1 MDPLTSTLNRRKY
14 MEILEAECN
23 IAELTNS
30 PLSVLVL
37 DIDRFKQIN
46 DTHGHDTGDLILKE
60 FAKNVQSVVRRSDTF
75 ARIGGEEF
83 SLILPN
89 TDREAALKI
98 SDKILKSVESMNFD
112 SLNKDI
118 SLTVSIGIACYTD
131 GSSLKSII
139 KLADQNLYEAKNSG
153 RNRVCG

>member
-1 MDPLTSTLNRRKY
+1 
-14 MEILEAECN
+14 
-23 IAELTNS
+23 
-30 PLSVLVL
+30 
-37 DIDRFKQIN
+37 
-46 DTHGHDTGDLILKE
+46 
-60 FAKNVQSVVRRSDTF
+60 VQSVVRRSDAF

-89 TDREAALKI
+89 TDRETALKI
-98 SDKILKSVESMNFD
+98 SDKILKSVESMDFD

-131 GSSLKSII
+131 GSSLKSMI

-153 RNRVCG
+153 RNRVRG